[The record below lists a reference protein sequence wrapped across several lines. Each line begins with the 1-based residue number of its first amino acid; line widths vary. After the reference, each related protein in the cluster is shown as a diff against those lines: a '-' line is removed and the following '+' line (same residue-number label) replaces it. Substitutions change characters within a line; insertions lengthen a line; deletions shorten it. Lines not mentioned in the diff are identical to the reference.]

1 MKRLLILLSIAFV
14 ALMSMCFTSCDE
26 DQMIAMNIQG
36 TWRGTI
42 STNYYK
48 SWWSLDQGGDYY
60 TIFHFS
66 GDLGSRHGHG
76 YEIDFT
82 RNNQSAS
89 RSRFE
94 YWVKGSEVEITFEN
108 GRRFYIYGITTDNI
122 IRLINSQ
129 PQEEHRSILFN
140 HTMGNSVLAG
150 SHTIVEYLYQ

>member
-108 GRRFYIYGITTDNI
+108 GRRFYIYGITTDGGHLRGYIDDGSGRNVNI
-122 IRLINSQ
+122 DLISDSRNYDSYAKGAI
-129 PQEEHRSILFN
+129 ENKR
-140 HTMGNSVLAG
+140 
-150 SHTIVEYLYQ
+150 